1 MVFRLW
7 IPETHILLLFA
18 LDFFPPVGISV
29 EINSGAAK
37 KPWAVP
43 EVCGELRTRKRV
55 THLYMLESHPT
66 FVPTLFT

>member
-18 LDFFPPVGISV
+18 LDFFLPVGISV

-37 KPWAVP
+37 SLGLWPRFM
-43 EVCGELRTRKRV
+43 GI
-55 THLYMLESHPT
+55 
-66 FVPTLFT
+66 